1 VLVNFACHGVPSPV
15 IFAHYLQWLEKR
27 VGDQITDLV
36 FRDKRFGW
44 NCGLYAVAVC
54 RRKGFRIVAQGANFY
69 FRCFTE
75 SHLLR
80 ECCAAC
86 PFRKCP
92 AGADITLADFWG
104 IHRLFALNNQR
115 DRFKGYS
122 GILAHTDAGRR
133 LLSSLEGSVHLVP
146 MRREALIENNSF
158 RDHTVGMRAA
168 EFLERERADP
178 TYSYFMKWPQIG
190 WRQRAELIG
199 RMLLRSWF
207 YPLARLVGRA
217 VTL

>member
-1 VLVNFACHGVPSPV
+1 
-15 IFAHYLQWLEKR
+15 
-27 VGDQITDLV
+27 
-36 FRDKRFGW
+36 
-44 NCGLYAVAVC
+44 
-54 RRKGFRIVAQGANFY
+54 
-69 FRCFTE
+69 
-75 SHLLR
+75 
-80 ECCAAC
+80 
-86 PFRKCP
+86 
-92 AGADITLADFWG
+92 
-104 IHRLFALNNQR
+104 
-115 DRFKGYS
+115 
-122 GILAHTDAGRR
+122 
-133 LLSSLEGSVHLVP
+133 